1 MVIHVNETAGDMI
14 SQEKES
20 IHTLAETTVRHK
32 RQFSS

>member
-1 MVIHVNETAGDMI
+1 MVIHVNGVADDMI